1 MRLLATAAAF
11 ALLLPTLS
19 PAAPV
24 TAATAPKR
32 DRTADASVVRVT
44 STNQQTDLIRP
55 WTRKAPFTRRGLGA
69 VLPKNR
75 VLITAELIQN
85 YSHVELEKA
94 ESGERMEAK
103 VLCVDYEANLALLE
117 PAEPKYLAGMKP
129 LDVVTDAVAGDT
141 LRILQLE
148 SNDAVVSTPGPVTTV
163 EVARYQIDD
172 ASFLLYRLSLSLPVK
187 ESSFTAP
194 VLKENRLAGM
204 LLRYSPQSQTADVIP
219 GPVVAHFLKD
229 FEDGEYRGF
238 PRAGFQFAS
247 TRDPQLRQYA
257 NMPAGNGGVYV
268 TDVVEGMPA
277 DKAGLKVGDVLLA
290 LGDAQIDQDGNYNE
304 PLYGRITVSHI
315 LSTKNQAGDKLA
327 FKILREGKPMT
338 LEVTLEKKA
347 ARDYAVPPYIFETL
361 PNYVIAGGLIF
372 QELTRSHLKEWGNE
386 WRRAAPQRL
395 VLYDQQQTQLIKPPR
410 KRVVFLSQ
418 VLPTAATVGYNELA
432 FLVVTKVNGQPINEL
447 ADLPKAL
454 EKPVDGFHKIEFED
468 HPREIFLDAAQT
480 AEVDQMVK
488 KTYRLPALSRLK

>member
-1 MRLLATAAAF
+1 MRKYLAPLAALALLPAFAAA
-11 ALLLPTLS
+11 A
-19 PAAPV
+19 PAAN
-24 TAATAPKR
+24 PKR
-32 DRTADASVVRVT
+32 DRSADSSVVRVT
-44 STNQQTDLIRP
+44 STNQQSDLIRP
-55 WTRKAPFTRRGLGA
+55 WAKKAPFTRRGLGA
-69 VLPKNR
+69 VLGKSR
-75 VLITAELIQN
+75 VLVTAELIQN

-117 PAEPKYLAGMKP
+117 PADVKYLAGMKP
-129 LDVVTDAVAGDT
+129 LEVVTDAVVGDT

-148 SNDAVVSTPGPVTTV
+148 SNDAVVATPGPVTTV
-163 EVARYQIDD
+163 EVARYQIDE

-194 VLKENRLAGM
+194 VLKDNKLAGM

-229 FEDGEYRGF
+229 YEDGEYRGF

-257 NMPAGNGGVYV
+257 GMPAGNGGVFI
-268 TDVVEGMPA
+268 TDVIEGMPA
-277 DKAGLKVGDVLLA
+277 AQGGLKVGDVLLA

-315 LSTKNQAGDKLA
+315 LSTKNQVGDKLA

-338 LEVTLEKKA
+338 LDITLGKKA
-347 ARDYAVPPYIFETL
+347 AKDFAIVPYAFEAQ
-361 PNYVIAGGLIF
+361 PNFVITGGIIF
-372 QELTRSHLKEWGNE
+372 QELTRPHLKEWGNE

-395 VLYDQQQTQLIKPPR
+395 VMYDQMQNTLIKGDR
-410 KRVVFLSQ
+410 KRIVFLSQ
-418 VLPTAATVGYNELA
+418 VLPTASTVGYNELA
-432 FLVVTKVNGQPINEL
+432 FLVVTKVNGVTINEL

-454 EKPVDGFHKIEFED
+454 EKPVNGFHKIEFED
-468 HPREIFLDAAQT
+468 HPKQIILDANQT
-480 AEVDQMVK
+480 AEVDQLVK
-488 KTYRLPALSRLK
+488 KTYRLPSLSRLK